1 MREWKGERR
10 QRDRKKER
18 WKERDWTEDCPGV
31 PGGRG
36 QKNKNMKQPFIVKH
50 CDESFSQEA
59 AGIASEVGWK
69 GVEIEA
75 NCSPFDLVAAA
86 G

>member
-1 MREWKGERR
+1 MEGREREGKTERR
-10 QRDRKKER
+10 GDGRRK
-18 WKERDWTEDCPGV
+18 RDWTENCPGV
-31 PGGRG
+31 PGGGG
-36 QKNKNMKQPFIVKH
+36 QKKNMKQPFIVKH